1 MEAIPITLSEITKEW
16 VAAKLNAKNL
26 TGIRL
31 EPMGEGVGMM
41 SAMAVVHLEWD
52 DKTKGPNSI
61 VIKLAASN
69 ETNRNVAKQFN
80 LYLKEVSY
88 YKELAP
94 MTLARSPKIYSAD
107 HDEQHNFFLLMEDA
121 SEYRMGSQV
130 TGADLQESKM
140 CLDFL
145 ATLHASLWNKVDD
158 IAWLPNMSKSEN
170 AKNMELGCSAG
181 WPQLLEFFGEF
192 VSGKINS
199 KKNDYLNS
207 IASLQAKLDRA
218 PRTFIHGDFR
228 MDNMLFGQKPEH
240 DPLMVVDFQGPLK
253 GNGIYD
259 VAYFL
264 GHSAQTEVRRE
275 NEESL
280 IREYS
285 ETINKQGITGYNFDQ
300 AWTDYRIA
308 ILYAWTVAVVIA
320 GTMDPANE
328 RGFAWM
334 SKMVERNSR
343 AIEDLKCLELL

>member
-1 MEAIPITLSEITKEW
+1 MEGIPLSLSEVTKEW
-16 VAAKLNAKNL
+16 VASQLGTKNL
-26 TGIRL
+26 IGIRL

-41 SAMAVVHLEWD
+41 SAMAVIHLEWGSED
-52 DKTKGPNSI
+52 EGPST
-61 VIKLAASN
+61 VVVKLAASN
-69 ETNRNVAKQFN
+69 EINRNVAKQFN

-88 YKELAP
+88 YRELAP
-94 MTLARSPKIYSAD
+94 ITPARSPKIYSAD

-121 SEYRMGSQV
+121 SQYRMGSQV
-130 TGADLQESKM
+130 TGADLSESKM

-145 ATLHASLWNKVDD
+145 ATLHKSFWNKVDD
-158 IAWLPNMSKSEN
+158 IKWLPNMSKSEN
-170 AKNMELGCSAG
+170 AKNMELGCQAG
-181 WPQLLEFFGEF
+181 WIQLLEYFGEF
-192 VSGKINS
+192 VSSDINS
-199 KKNDYLNS
+199 RKNDYLNS
-207 IASLQAKLDRA
+207 ISSLQSKLDQA

-275 NEESL
+275 NEETL
-280 IREYS
+280 IREYV
-285 ETINKQGITGYNFDQ
+285 EVINSQGIATYNFDQ
-300 AWTDYRIA
+300 AWADYRLA

-334 SKMVERNSR
+334 SKMVSRNSK
-343 AIEDLKCLELL
+343 AIGDLNCLDLL